1 MNTKTI
7 ALIIVFA
14 ALTVVF
20 TQIKIPAPYFP
31 FLMYQLWEIFIVAAF
46 VLISPKAS
54 VAIAILNAFALLAI
68 SPGALLMG
76 PFYNL
81 FAVLSMLLGVYMAY
95 RIINYMHA
103 ADENKS
109 TTRYKTN
116 LIMASTSLGIVF
128 RVAVMSVV
136 NYTVLRFPAPIGYS
150 MPEIAILGSLPV
162 IAFFNFTVALYT
174 VPIAQVLSIA
184 IKKNLRLN

>member
-20 TQIKIPAPYFP
+20 TQIKIPAPYAP

-109 TTRYKTN
+109 TPRYKTN
-116 LIMASTSLGIVF
+116 LIMASTSLGSVF

>member
-20 TQIKIPAPYFP
+20 TQIKIPAPYAP

-109 TTRYKTN
+109 TPRYKTN
-116 LIMASTSLGIVF
+116 LIMASTSLGSVF

-184 IKKNLRLN
+184 IKKNLR